1 MLLQIGVQLPPG
13 ATQIELTE
21 EEDAAISR
29 LEALGFSREECLQ
42 AYLVCE
48 KQEDL
53 AANYL
58 LNERMD
64 EDE

>member
-1 MLLQIGVQLPPG
+1 
-13 ATQIELTE
+13 LTE
-21 EEDAAISR
+21 EEAAAIGR
-29 LEALGFSREECLQ
+29 LEALGFSREECVQ

-58 LNERMD
+58 INERMNE
-64 EDE
+64 ED